1 MFAVVEI
8 EGKQYKVSPKDV
20 IAVEKLPNKSGD
32 KLSFD
37 RILVLSDGKKTTVG
51 TPVLEGHKVEAKV
64 VDTIRDDKVIV
75 FKKKRRK
82 GFQVKRGH
90 RQVYTTIEITKIF

>member
-8 EGKQYKVSPKDV
+8 EGKQYKVSPKEVLVVD
-20 IAVEKLPNKSGD
+20 KLPNKTGD

-37 RILVLSDGKKTTVG
+37 KVLVLSDDKKTSVG
-51 TPVLEGHKVEAKV
+51 TPVLEGHTVEAKV
-64 VDTIRDDKVIV
+64 VDTVRDAKVTV

-90 RQVYTTIEITKIF
+90 RQPYTTIQIMKIS